1 METSTMFESASRL
14 KLRFDSP
21 RGAITVEDL
30 WDLPLSAPTANRASL
45 DAIAMGLQRDLRDT
59 AEITSFVSPTKVDA
73 GRAGLELMLEI
84 VKYVI
89 SVRLAER
96 DAKKAAEDRGKKK
109 ERILELIAQKQ
120 DAALAGQSVDELMA
134 LANSL

>member
-84 VKYVI
+84 VKYI
-89 SVRLAER
+89 IGVRLAER
-96 DAKKAAEDRGKKK
+96 DEKQAAENRREKKA
-109 ERILELIAQKQ
+109 RILELIATKQ
-120 DAALAGQSVDELMA
+120 DAALGEKSVEELLA